1 MKALTWSYVYCC
13 SLEELRVDRNA
24 LCRLPR
30 ALTRLQKLRILLVG
44 HNNLTELS
52 GFLLAMKALTSLV
65 SFYWLTVTRMN
76 NEAFEV
82 RSNVGVNKIRLA
94 RYSIQAK
101 AVTIS

>member
-1 MKALTWSYVYCC
+1 MQVLCAHNVKNESADLTYAYCC

-30 ALTRLQKLRILLVG
+30 ALMRLQKLRILLVG

-65 SFYWLTVTRMN
+65 SIY
-76 NEAFEV
+76 
-82 RSNVGVNKIRLA
+82 
-94 RYSIQAK
+94 
-101 AVTIS
+101 